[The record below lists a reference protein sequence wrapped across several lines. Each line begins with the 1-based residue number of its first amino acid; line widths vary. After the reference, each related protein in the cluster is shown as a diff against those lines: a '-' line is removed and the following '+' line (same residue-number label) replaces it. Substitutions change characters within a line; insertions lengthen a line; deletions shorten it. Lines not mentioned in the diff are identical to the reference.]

1 MSGFITALRA
11 ELFIGL
17 RYYGNRIAILAPSLI
32 VAVQLGLIRLGEAGQ
47 VARDALLDDSPFGSD
62 GPEVTAYGYF
72 VDGLGTGLTLLVLIL
87 VVLAAHSFSFD
98 RDTGLL
104 RHLLIRRISR
114 PAVILAKL
122 VQLHL
127 TAILALV
134 LLIASTWFISGWLW
148 EFGPVVEDGFE
159 LIGESEIQA
168 EILLGLQ
175 LALLPL
181 PAVIAF
187 GLLISVLSNST
198 TQAVTAAL
206 GINLAL
212 DIFKATLGDN
222 AYYLYAT
229 FQPALIDQSY
239 LSEVSN
245 IVRGFSDVL
254 IDERVLQLNTWI
266 PLPQMVLLVLIA
278 LLLVRRRTV

>member
-1 MSGFITALRA
+1 MSGLVTALRA
-11 ELFIGL
+11 ELFIAL
-17 RYYGNRIAILAPSLI
+17 RYSGNRIAILAPALI
-32 VAVQLGLIRLGEAGQ
+32 VAAQLALIRLGEAGQ

-62 GPEVTAYGYF
+62 GPQVTAYGYF

-104 RHLLIRRISR
+104 RHLLIRRVSR
-114 PAVILAKL
+114 PAVIVAKL
-122 VQLHL
+122 VKLHL
-127 TAILALV
+127 TAALALALV
-134 LLIASTWFISGWLW
+134 IGTTWLLSGWLW

-159 LIGESEIQA
+159 LIGEREIQA
-168 EILLGLQ
+168 EILLGLR
-175 LALLPL
+175 LALLPF

-187 GLLISVLSNST
+187 GLMISVLTSST

-212 DIFKATLGDN
+212 DIFKATLGEN
-222 AYYLYAT
+222 AYYLYAS

-239 LSEVSN
+239 LGEVSS

-266 PLPQMVLLVLIA
+266 PLPQMLLLVLVT